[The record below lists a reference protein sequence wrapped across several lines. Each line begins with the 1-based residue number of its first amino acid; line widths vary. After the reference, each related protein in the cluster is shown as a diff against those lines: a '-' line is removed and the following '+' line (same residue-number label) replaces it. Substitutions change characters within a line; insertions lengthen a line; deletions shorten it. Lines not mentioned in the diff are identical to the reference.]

1 MGETFEKRMGIR
13 FKQILLIGIQ
23 KQKHVFVLVLLVFL
37 QLCFFITNG
46 FAQRAAARYEIDAK
60 RAGVSPVEKDALP
73 RSREF
78 LRLDSTYYVG
88 WMYQGLYLNDRSSDV
103 IGYQRALPLMRKAF
117 LLIEKDYGALL
128 KTIYTSPELYIQN
141 NQRYNDYMVL
151 ASRLREEYEFLE
163 MPDSAMWVIKQ
174 VERKNFRRDFFG
186 IAGLKAWIMHRNR
199 FYTTAKYD
207 FLGKSVAENEQLA
220 LQYCYAGFAQIKRN
234 APQNKLWFGDGQAE
248 FDRNSIY
255 HYLALLHCYQKNY
268 DSSEYYYKLMSAAGT
283 VSHNNYGSMKAEIG
297 DFAPA
302 IDLYKKDQ
310 YKYGGQ
316 KFLMEPFYYLP
327 ILDVYSGKVKDAI
340 STAQE
345 AIRYSNSS
353 PGFGWYNIALARSY
367 LYDGQLDSAW
377 ITLEKAINFHE
388 IHIGTTLTQQQYEFT
403 TSLLKLVWLNKKIE
417 QTVFF
422 DRNWWY
428 HPSTLYDLSK
438 LQAQKYSHEYVLAT
452 QLSLNPERARIIY
465 DLFCGESTVS
475 FDEIFYLM
483 KRYSP
488 KYFMR
493 LMQQYADND
502 PRPNIKRYFELYHA
516 KLQLESGKQKE
527 AKTSLENLLGTVLL
541 DTAHEKLFLGRLYES
556 LAVIYD
562 KDKQTDRK
570 ESFLN
575 TLYEQ
580 FPQLIPFSQVKA
592 GIHLQVSGIDDAV
605 TKKVI
610 DELKN
615 CNIDWVTE
623 MNSNT
628 PVATVNIQKKGIK
641 YYVTI
646 NVVSGGSK
654 RVVSNEKFLFMQPAG
669 AGKEIAMRIFGSGGA
684 VELENVQ
691 PAVKQ

>member
-1 MGETFEKRMGIR
+1 
-13 FKQILLIGIQ
+13 
-23 KQKHVFVLVLLVFL
+23 
-37 QLCFFITNG
+37 
-46 FAQRAAARYEIDAK
+46 
-60 RAGVSPVEKDALP
+60 
-73 RSREF
+73 
-78 LRLDSTYYVG
+78 
-88 WMYQGLYLNDRSSDV
+88 
-103 IGYQRALPLMRKAF
+103 
-117 LLIEKDYGALL
+117 
-128 KTIYTSPELYIQN
+128 
-141 NQRYNDYMVL
+141 
-151 ASRLREEYEFLE
+151 
-163 MPDSAMWVIKQ
+163 
-174 VERKNFRRDFFG
+174 
-186 IAGLKAWIMHRNR
+186 
-199 FYTTAKYD
+199 
-207 FLGKSVAENEQLA
+207 
-220 LQYCYAGFAQIKRN
+220 
-234 APQNKLWFGDGQAE
+234 
-248 FDRNSIY
+248 
-255 HYLALLHCYQKNY
+255 
-268 DSSEYYYKLMSAAGT
+268 
-283 VSHNNYGSMKAEIG
+283 
-297 DFAPA
+297 
-302 IDLYKKDQ
+302 
-310 YKYGGQ
+310 
-316 KFLMEPFYYLP
+316 
-327 ILDVYSGKVKDAI
+327 
-340 STAQE
+340 
-345 AIRYSNSS
+345 
-353 PGFGWYNIALARSY
+353 
-367 LYDGQLDSAW
+367 
-377 ITLEKAINFHE
+377 
-388 IHIGTTLTQQQYEFT
+388 
-403 TSLLKLVWLNKKIE
+403 
-417 QTVFF
+417 
-422 DRNWWY
+422 
-428 HPSTLYDLSK
+428 
-438 LQAQKYSHEYVLAT
+438 
-452 QLSLNPERARIIY
+452 
-465 DLFCGESTVS
+465 VS